1 MCEMDYK
8 GRAGLRDMT
17 ERDMTERDTS
27 LAARDE
33 LARTPRRLWRPT
45 RPQLRAEIDRRLE
58 KA

>member
-1 MCEMDYK
+1 M
-8 GRAGLRDMT
+8 LDMT
-17 ERDMTERDTS
+17 EGDTL

-45 RPQLRAEIDRRLE
+45 RPQLRAEIDPRLE

>member
-8 GRAGLRDMT
+8 GRAGL
-17 ERDMTERDTS
+17 RDMTERDTS